1 MKYTNAAVTGSTGFI
16 GSHLTAKLREKGI
29 NIFEISRSS
38 SQIDIT
44 SWDQVK
50 NIPAQDVLFH
60 LAGVT
65 NISLSFENP
74 HHVYINNVVGTLN
87 MLEWCRKNEVT
98 KMVYLSTFVYGIPQ
112 YLPLDE
118 KHPATPTNPYST
130 SKLLAEE
137 LCQAYCRDYGLNV
150 AILRLFNV
158 YGPGQKPDFVIPR
171 VIEQFP
177 SGKVQLGASTPRR
190 DFVYVDDV
198 VDSIVSASISE
209 IRGFEIFNIASGISY
224 SIKEIASELSSL
236 YSEETGNQVS
246 INYSD
251 VLKKGDVLDT
261 VANIEKSKII
271 LNWYPKIDI
280 KTGLFKT
287 LRAYLDEHKG

>member
-1 MKYTNAAVTGSTGFI
+1 MKYSNAAVTGSTGFI
-16 GSHLTAKLREKGI
+16 GSHLTAKLREMGI
-29 NIFEISRSS
+29 DIFEISRSF

-44 SWDQVK
+44 SCDQVK
-50 NIPAQDVLFH
+50 NIPAQEVLFH
-60 LAGVT
+60 LAGIT
-65 NISLSFENP
+65 NISLSFETP
-74 HHVYINNVVGTLN
+74 YHVYINNVVGTLN
-87 MLEWCRKNEVT
+87 MLEWCRKNEVP
-98 KMVYLSTFVYGIPQ
+98 KMVFLSTFVYGLPQ
-112 YLPLDE
+112 YLPVDE

-137 LCQAYCRDYGLNV
+137 LCRAYCRDYGLNV
-150 AILRLFNV
+150 AVLRLFNV
-158 YGPGQKPDFVIPR
+158 YGPGQKSDFVIPR
-171 VIEQFP
+171 IIEQL
-177 SGKVQLGASTPRR
+177 STGKVQLGASTPKR

-198 VDSIVSASISE
+198 VDSILSASMSE
-209 IRGFEIFNIASGISY
+209 INGFEIFNIGSGISY

-236 YSEETGNQVS
+236 YFNETGNHVS
-246 INYSD
+246 INYND

-261 VANIEKSKII
+261 VANIEKVKSK